1 MLLRFALRLIIVTV
15 IVVGFMWALVAF
27 LEKTRPLSDL
37 VLFLAGIYVLIS
49 VVKLMYEEWKED
61 RPRREAMRELRKQV
75 WEATKRDVKS
85 ILQGKDPT
93 RR

>member
-15 IVVGFMWALVAF
+15 IIVAFMWALVAF

-75 WEATKRDVKS
+75 WEATKRDAKS

>member
-15 IVVGFMWALVAF
+15 IIVAFMWALVAF

-61 RPRREAMRELRKQV
+61 RPRRESMRELRKQV

>member
-15 IVVGFMWALVAF
+15 IIVAFMWALVAF